1 MKTIGN
7 TAIIGVDHGYG
18 NCKHASGAFPTGII
32 AYDSKPTFD
41 GNVLLY
47 KGAHYKIGEGHKS
60 FTSDKTADIDFY
72 VMTLAAIARE
82 LNHHGMTSAD
92 VHIAAGVP
100 LMWVRT
106 QRDSFREYLLQNE
119 SAEFTFKDKDFKIRI
134 VGCNIFPQC
143 YPAILE
149 NLGGMDGVN
158 MVADIGNGTM
168 NAMMIL
174 NRQVSESKCWTEKLG
189 VNQCMI
195 AAKNAVMDR
204 FGVKVEDMI
213 VQNVIRYGTADIGTE
228 YLDCIINSAKSYAAD
243 IFTALRKYEY
253 NSDLMRLYV
262 VGGGGCIVKNFAE
275 YNKDRVII
283 NDDICATAK
292 GYEQLALGLLKKNG
306 GANG

>member
-1 MKTIGN
+1 MKNVNSIK
-7 TAIIGVDHGYG
+7 IIGVDHGYG
-18 NCKHASGAFPTGII
+18 NCKHASGAFPTGVI

-41 GNVLLY
+41 GNALLY
-47 KGAHYKIGEGHKS
+47 KGVHYKIGEGHKA
-60 FTSDKTADIDFY
+60 FVADKVSDNEFY

-82 LNHHGMTSAD
+82 LNHHGITSAD

-119 SAEFTFKDKDFKIRI
+119 SAEFTFKDKEYKIRI

-149 NLGGMDGVN
+149 NLGSMNGVN

-174 NRQVSESKCWTEKLG
+174 NRQVNEQKCWTEKLG
-189 VNQCMI
+189 VNQCVI
-195 AAKNAVMDR
+195 AAKNSLMDK

-213 VQNVIRYGTADIGTE
+213 IQNVIRYGSADIGSE
-228 YLDCIINSAKSYAAD
+228 YLDCIINSAKSYVEE

-253 NSDLMRLYV
+253 NPQLMRLYV
-262 VGGGGCIVKNFAE
+262 VGGGGCIIKHFAD
-275 YNKDRVII
+275 YDKDRVMIT
-283 NDDICATAK
+283 DDICATAK
-292 GYEQLALGLLKKNG
+292 GYETLALGLLKKNG